1 MARSQNEN
9 RSDAFHKKHPR
20 RNHSLPARIARG
32 AMTCVAAVCACI
44 LTFQTLQVLLVGAG
58 AGTKTATAPSASLG
72 MMDRYDMLMTNSIG
86 DALDG
91 IVPIERVYWLSDEDL
106 IAPEPDPACAGETSD
121 PTTLQWLLDQAR
133 EELGVTDTLFST
145 DVTLF
150 PGTTV
155 NYYIDKTIMVIT
167 WKERIHGA
175 AYTFSEVKIKHPS
188 QFRRFVADGTY
199 GSDKQY
205 LTTEMAA
212 TVNAVTASSGD
223 FYKFRSTVGI
233 KVYNGVVYNTDTSLD
248 VCYITED
255 GEMLFT
261 RAGELRGEEAIEQF
275 VEDNHVRFSLAF
287 GPVLVDNGKLV
298 KTSRYPIGEINNRYS
313 RAAIGQLGELHYLMV
328 TANLVKGE
336 DVSTPT
342 METFAEKMLSFGCEK
357 AYALDGGQTAVIV
370 TNGKLINRPDYGY
383 QRQIS
388 DIIYF
393 ATAVPNGD

>member
-1 MARSQNEN
+1 MAYSQNEIHA
-9 RSDAFHKKHPR
+9 DAFHKKHPR
-20 RNHSLPARIARG
+20 RDQSLPARLLRALV
-32 AMTCVAAVCACI
+32 TCVASVAACA
-44 LTFQTLQVLLVGAG
+44 LVFQMLQTLLVGAG
-58 AGTKTATAPSASLG
+58 AGTKTASAPSASLG
-72 MMDRYDMLMTNSIG
+72 IMDRYDMVMTNSIG

-91 IVPIERVYWLSDEDL
+91 VVTIERVYWLSDEDI
-106 IAPEPDPACAGETSD
+106 IAPKPDPACAGETSD
-121 PTTLQWLLDQAR
+121 PSTLQWLLDQAR
-133 EELGVTDTLFST
+133 DELGVTDTLFST
-145 DVTLF
+145 DVKLLS
-150 PGTTV
+150 GSTV

-167 WKERIHGA
+167 WKQNIDGA

-233 KVYNGVVYNTDTSLD
+233 KIYNGEVYNTDSSLD
-248 VCYITED
+248 VCYITEE

-261 RAGELRGEEAIEQF
+261 RAGELVGEKAIKQF

-287 GPVLVDNGKLV
+287 GPILVEDGQV
-298 KTSRYPIGEINNRYS
+298 VRTSKYPIGEINNRYS

-328 TANLVKGE
+328 TANLIKGD
-336 DVSTPT
+336 DVATPT
-342 METFAEKMLSFGCEK
+342 MDAFARKMQSFGCEK